1 MDFFRIDGRSG
12 PNILRLDFLFHIYIV
27 NIANCILIKRKRISV
42 LLEIAYT
49 ENTISSISSDMVI
62 VAF

>member
-1 MDFFRIDGRSG
+1 M
-12 PNILRLDFLFHIYIV
+12 
-27 NIANCILIKRKRISV
+27 ANFKESSPCEQLKRIFV
-42 LLEIAYT
+42 LLEIADT

>member
-1 MDFFRIDGRSG
+1 MLEKRGLVSKVIEYG
-12 PNILRLDFLFHIYIV
+12 LRHQHGNFKESSPCEQL
-27 NIANCILIKRKRISV
+27 KRIFV

-49 ENTISSISSDMVI
+49 ENTISSISSDMAI

>member
-1 MDFFRIDGRSG
+1 M
-12 PNILRLDFLFHIYIV
+12 
-27 NIANCILIKRKRISV
+27 ANFKESSPCEQLKRISV
-42 LLEIAYT
+42 LLEIAYI